1 MPPEPEC
8 EDAKRNFTLASQAKQ
23 SEVRGKSA
31 HGRAAAKG
39 LQPRATAAPTG
50 TNQGDFVMLFFSALR
65 NSSKMWLATTRR
77 PESQSQDPPGL

>member
-31 HGRAAAKG
+31 DGRAAAKG
-39 LQPRATAAPTG
+39 LQPRAAAAPTG
-50 TNQGDFVMLFFSALR
+50 RTQGHFFTFLFFSTFSDLR
-65 NSSKMWLATTRR
+65 NSSRMRLATTRAR
-77 PESQSQDPPGL
+77 VAV

>member
-50 TNQGDFVMLFFSALR
+50 TNQGDFVMLFFFRIAQLQQ
-65 NSSKMWLATTRR
+65 NAACDH
-77 PESQSQDPPGL
+77 SQARVAV